1 MRVTNTLRL
10 LSILTH
16 VVSPGV
22 PGLIHGSTPLDPAFK
37 RVIIFIFVGSRGGHN
52 RVRIVELLR
61 EEPMNPNRISERLEL
76 DYKTVQH
83 HLKLLDENGM
93 IVSSSPKGTYG
104 AVYFLSPYAEKH
116 LEAMRQMWARF
127 GKS

>member
-1 MRVTNTLRL
+1 MRVIFSPGF
-10 LSILTH
+10 LSIFAH
-16 VVSPGV
+16 IVSGGLPGV
-22 PGLIHGSTPLDPAFK
+22 TPSSLTLDPAFK
-37 RVIIFIFVGSRGGHN
+37 RIIIFVFIGSRGGHN

-61 EEPMNPNRISERLEL
+61 EEPMNPNKISERLAL

-83 HLKLLDENGM
+83 HLRLLEENGM

-104 AVYFLSPYAEKH
+104 AVYFLSPYADKH
-116 LEAMRQMWARF
+116 LEAMRQMWVRF